1 MFVALGIQHVMY
13 MRHIILR
20 GQTGRAQ
27 FFLIISQTARKKL
40 LNITCVKVT
49 EHNMCES
56 YLT

>member
-56 YLT
+56 Y